1 MTEFIDL
8 LTQNIYFRIGVVL
21 ITGCGAVGCCPI
33 FNARRALSETKSHNV
48 IIEDEDEK
56 PI

>member
-8 LTQNIYFRIGVVL
+8 LTENVYFRIGVVL
-21 ITGCGAVGCCPI
+21 ITGCAAVGCCPI
-33 FNARRALSETKSHNV
+33 FKSHNV